1 VAFIVRG
8 NVSHYSTVTPLNA
21 ALFFGYRG
29 YILLQSSC

>member
-1 VAFIVRG
+1 VTFFVRG

-29 YILLQSSC
+29 